1 MRGRIR
7 KFFRWRKQNDMV
19 KVSCLFA
26 LAAAAAL
33 ASVCCH
39 VWDIYVYADTPAEY
53 VLVGEGSVSNKR
65 VDELRQMEGVERVSR
80 QMDETIQVKFGGVS
94 SEVGCTGLSQ
104 QYIAGL
110 PGMEA
115 SEGEAEFD
123 GTKKIYM
130 NEAAFSTWK
139 QAVSEKG
146 GDISELEAGGPE
158 FEIRYSGVGDA
169 VEDGDTREPGSGDM
183 VGVGKAGSSGSGEM
197 AGAGDAGS
205 SGSGEM
211 AGAGDA
217 KGLSSG
223 ETAGEGDSMM
233 AGDSS
238 GPSGIRQ
245 WKTAKLVVIEGGA
258 MDEEEGGCGFSCMV
272 ETDSRLLKEAYLLRI
287 RFRNHDLDGLQVK
300 ALRDLGYEIQNEG
313 VLIKEEYE
321 IKGKLLHIQY
331 GLTLCA
337 ACVIAAWV
345 IGRLICCWHK

>member
-1 MRGRIR
+1 MRERIR
-7 KFFRWRKQNDMV
+7 KFMRWRKQSDMV
-19 KVSCLFA
+19 KVGCLFV
-26 LAAAAAL
+26 LAGIAAFV
-33 ASVCCH
+33 SVCFH
-39 VWDIYVYADTPAEY
+39 AWGIYVYADTPAEY
-53 VLVGEGSVSNKR
+53 VLVGEGSISNKR

-94 SEVGCTGLSQ
+94 AEVACTGLSR
-104 QYIAGL
+104 QYVE
-110 PGMEA
+110 GMSGVGA
-115 SEGEAEFD
+115 SEEEAGFD

-130 NEAAFSTWK
+130 NEAAFSAWK

-146 GDISELEAGGPE
+146 GDVSELEAGGPE

-169 VEDGDTREPGSGDM
+169 VEDGDTGEPGSGDM
-183 VGVGKAGSSGSGEM
+183 VGAGKAGNSGSGEM
-197 AGAGDAGS
+197 AGT
-205 SGSGEM
+205 
-211 AGAGDA
+211 GDA
-217 KGLSSG
+217 KGSSSG
-223 ETAGEGDSMM
+223 ETAEEGDSMM

-258 MDEEEGGCGFSCMV
+258 MDEEEGGSDFSCMV

-337 ACVIAAWV
+337 SCVIAAWV

>member
-1 MRGRIR
+1 MG
-7 KFFRWRKQNDMV
+7 
-19 KVSCLFA
+19 
-26 LAAAAAL
+26 
-33 ASVCCH
+33 
-39 VWDIYVYADTPAEY
+39 
-53 VLVGEGSVSNKR
+53 
-65 VDELRQMEGVERVSR
+65 
-80 QMDETIQVKFGGVS
+80 
-94 SEVGCTGLSQ
+94 
-104 QYIAGL
+104 
-110 PGMEA
+110 A
-115 SEGEAEFD
+115 SEEEAGFD

-130 NEAAFSTWK
+130 NEAAFSAWK

-146 GDISELEAGGPE
+146 GDVSELEAGGPE

-169 VEDGDTREPGSGDM
+169 VEDGDTGEPGSGDM
-183 VGVGKAGSSGSGEM
+183 VGAGKAGSSGSGEM
-197 AGAGDAGS
+197 AGT
-205 SGSGEM
+205 
-211 AGAGDA
+211 GDA
-217 KGLSSG
+217 KGSSSG
-223 ETAGEGDSMM
+223 ETAEEGDSMM

-258 MDEEEGGCGFSCMV
+258 MDEEEGGSDFSCMV

-337 ACVIAAWV
+337 SCVIAAWV